1 MKRSTKNE
9 KTYTE
14 LDYRRYMRVINTVIM
29 HTEGGMRSL
38 ERNKKISSLSY
49 DQWVDW
55 QQGKLKI
62 EDVK

>member
-1 MKRSTKNE
+1 
-9 KTYTE
+9 
-14 LDYRRYMRVINTVIM
+14 MRVINTVIM